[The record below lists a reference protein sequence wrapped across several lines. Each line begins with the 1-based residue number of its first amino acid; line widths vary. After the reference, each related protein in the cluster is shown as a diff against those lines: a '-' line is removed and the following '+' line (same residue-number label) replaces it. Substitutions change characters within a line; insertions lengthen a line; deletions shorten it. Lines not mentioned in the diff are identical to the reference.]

1 MWPHIDIYACTTLH
15 VQVITAYSV
24 TYDTYT
30 TINHDMY
37 AYIIYLFICTTL
49 QYIITSIQTN
59 KNDYSTLLQSTVYSL
74 QYLLKKKY

>member
-1 MWPHIDIYACTTLH
+1 MYVATYRYICMYHIAC

-37 AYIIYLFICTTL
+37 AYIIYLFKFVH
-49 QYIITSIQTN
+49 YIITSIQTN

-74 QYLLKKKY
+74 QSTVSF